1 MLQSNPG
8 RKKTARTERGTIGH
22 LGHIKNE
29 YRALV
34 DRLEAGPVAL
44 PEPTD
49 PRAWQGWKEILE
61 ILYKPE
67 DAALLAKIPV
77 LPSNLERI
85 AARLK
90 VSQAELEPRLDS
102 LCDQGLVLD
111 LIHPRTGQ
119 KKYLL
124 APPVVGFF

>member
-1 MLQSNPG
+1 M
-8 RKKTARTERGTIGH
+8 GH

-49 PRAWQGWKEILE
+49 PRAWEGWKEILE
-61 ILYKPE
+61 ILYSPE

-77 LPSNLERI
+77 MPSGLEKV
-85 AARLK
+85 ARQVK
-90 VSQAELEPRLDS
+90 VAPAELEPKLDD
-102 LCDQGLVLD
+102 LCDRGLVLD
-111 LIHPRTGQ
+111 LVHPRSGK
-119 KKYLL
+119 KKYALL
-124 APPVVGFF
+124 RFTGG